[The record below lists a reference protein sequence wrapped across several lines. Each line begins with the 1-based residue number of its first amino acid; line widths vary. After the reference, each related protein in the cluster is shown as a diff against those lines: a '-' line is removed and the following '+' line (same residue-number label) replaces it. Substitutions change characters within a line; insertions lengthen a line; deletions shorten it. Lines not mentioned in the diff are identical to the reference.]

1 MICVSFCAASHMPDV
16 SSQVAIRPCRS
27 HAEWDECVK
36 LQSKVW
42 QYSDADLLP
51 SSLFLVAV
59 ETGGQLFGAF
69 LGDHLIGF
77 CLALVGY
84 QDRIR
89 YLHSAI
95 TVISPEF
102 QNQGVGKMLK
112 SAQRQDGILR
122 GFDHMEWT
130 FDPLQLRNAYFSIV
144 SLGAVSR
151 KYLPNFYGQTSSPL
165 HRGMPTDRLLAE
177 WYWPPPGSADVLRKE
192 TSVHGKTRRIS
203 LPSNSM
209 ELRSQTELRNELQSL
224 FQNGWVIT
232 SVERVGETGAYIL
245 SHCSTV
251 ERKSENRN
259 DGI

>member
-1 MICVSFCAASHMPDV
+1 MPDV
-16 SSQVAIRPCRS
+16 SSQVAIRPCHS

-51 SSLFLVAV
+51 SALLLVAV

-69 LGDHLIGF
+69 SGNHLIGF

-84 QDRIR
+84 QDRVR

-102 QNQGVGKMLK
+102 QNQGVGRMLK
-112 SAQRQDGILR
+112 SAQRQDGISR

-144 SLGAVSR
+144 TLGAVSR
-151 KYLPNFYGQTSSPL
+151 QYLPDFYGQTSSPL
-165 HRGMPTDRLLAE
+165 HRGMATDRLLAE
-177 WYWPPPGSADVLRKE
+177 WRWNSPASADALRKE
-192 TSVHGKTRRIS
+192 ISVHGQTRRIPLS
-203 LPSNSM
+203 SNSTD
-209 ELRSQTELRNELQSL
+209 LRSQTELRNELQTL
-224 FQNGWVIT
+224 FQDGWVIT
-232 SVERVGETGAYIL
+232 SVERVGKTGAYIL
-245 SHCSTV
+245 SHRSDV
-251 ERKSENRN
+251 ERKSADRN

>member
-1 MICVSFCAASHMPDV
+1 MPDV

-27 HAEWDECVK
+27 HAEWDECIK
-36 LQSKVW
+36 LQSRVW

-51 SSLFLVAV
+51 SAFLLVAV

-69 LGDHLIGF
+69 SGNHLIGF

-84 QDRIR
+84 QDRVR

-112 SAQRQDGILR
+112 SAQRQDGISR

-144 SLGAVSR
+144 TLGAVSR
-151 KYLPNFYGQTSSPL
+151 QYLPNFYGQTSSPL

-177 WYWPPPGSADVLRKE
+177 WCWNLPGGTDVLGKE
-192 TSVHGKTRRIS
+192 ISMRGQTKRIPLS
-203 LPSNSM
+203 SNST
-209 ELRSQTELRNELQSL
+209 ELRSQTELRSELQTL
-224 FQNGWVIT
+224 FQDGWVIT
-232 SVERVGETGAYIL
+232 SVERIGDTGAYIL
-245 SHCSTV
+245 SPPCLSLKTRL
-251 ERKSENRN
+251 EQF
-259 DGI
+259 